1 MSEYNEVLSAA
12 KVRERFEGALKCDD
26 DLEKKIAETIES
38 VQKESATEKITQSFK
53 EAHKKLN
60 TEEAAVMEEVEKA
73 CSEAEEASLERNT

>member
-38 VQKESATEKITQSFK
+38 VQKESATEKIT
-53 EAHKKLN
+53 
-60 TEEAAVMEEVEKA
+60 
-73 CSEAEEASLERNT
+73 